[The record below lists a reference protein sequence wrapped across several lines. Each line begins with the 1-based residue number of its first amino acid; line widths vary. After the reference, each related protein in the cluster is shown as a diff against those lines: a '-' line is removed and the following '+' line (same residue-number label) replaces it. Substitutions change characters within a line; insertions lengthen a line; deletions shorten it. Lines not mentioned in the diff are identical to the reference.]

1 MLQVSQLV
9 PMLSRSRIGPA
20 SALLPLRDRS
30 CPLPSIAW
38 RRGHLIGPA
47 GAATALHRGLDE
59 YEKLY
64 PAVGPAESAEK
75 CQQTA
80 VSFPYSYPI
89 LFSGIVALIY
99 LCV

>member
-1 MLQVSQLV
+1 MPQISQLI

-20 SALLPLRDRS
+20 STLLPLRDRS
-30 CPLPSIAW
+30 CPLPGIAG
-38 RRGHLIGPA
+38 RRGHLVGPA
-47 GAATALHRGLDE
+47 GAATALHTGLDE

-64 PAVGPAESAEK
+64 PAVGLAEPAEK

-80 VSFPYSYPI
+80 VSFHYSYPI
-89 LFSGIVALIY
+89 LFSGIVASIS